1 MQAQGPLIPSS
12 FTTEVNNGTEMG
24 IGMVM
29 PPYDLPPLTD
39 HRPATLE
46 MQIHLVA
53 IKSSGLEVVPHPS
66 HHLVGQSAEIR
77 MVMQLPNTIQITC
90 PGTTGIWIAV
100 LITSQSQQ
108 CLQLRRHLQRIH
120 PQLLRG
126 HDGREKR
133 VQIHKHAPALIASS
147 PHRRPKSSLA
157 RATH

>member
-1 MQAQGPLIPSS
+1 MQAKSPLIPSS
-12 FTTEVNNGTEMG
+12 FTAEVHNGTEVS
-24 IGMVM
+24 IGMVV
-29 PPYDLPPLTD
+29 PSHHLPPLTD

-53 IKSSGLEVVPHPS
+53 IKSSGLEVVPNPS
-66 HHLVGQSAEIR
+66 NHLVGQSPEIR
-77 MVMQLPNTIQITC
+77 VVMQLPNTIQITR
-90 PGTTGIWIAV
+90 PGTTRIWIAV
-100 LITSQSQQ
+100 LVTPQGQQ

-126 HDGREKR
+126 HDGWEKR

-147 PHRRPKSSLA
+147 PHSRPNSLLA